1 MVQHGKVTL
10 QSALDRVHEGS
21 VKTRSEA
28 LADLKHI
35 LRHNQNSSKLGGFAD
50 ASFHRIYEVLFG
62 AALTEKSTY
71 VKAKTPA
78 LITGSTTRLAAC
90 ASALKLAIDVGVQ
103 RIKLKTVR
111 AVLDHIDSGLHLAG
125 GDFCE
130 PLAFDYAKCM
140 RTLLTYQPHA
150 EHLPAEQWERAV
162 RLCLISIKD
171 PQKGDDDAGATS
183 EGGRRSTNNASY
195 ESSRSGTRTGN
206 GTQQH
211 QRTLFHQV
219 AEEMLF
225 SLRALTAAP
234 NAPVISLASETLW
247 GVIDFMKTGVTTS
260 HSESSC
266 FAVISNVL
274 SWTQT
279 ENIDLSTK
287 VASHLVRLLR
297 VQWSAWNSKLSPGKQ
312 EMLITMMYLRPF
324 LQKLISTTVAT
335 SVRGDL
341 VALLSNMRSEYAK
354 RLDRDRLQLD
364 NIRLAPAGA
373 PKSRFSI
380 RHETIQLQCNGSR
393 SEHNWFLISAM
404 ASITQL
410 LTTSNTHDD
419 ASDSE
424 SDGGRRSKRQKMAN
438 QLDDLSTLCL
448 DPDPGMHALRLKPH
462 EASHCGF
469 AVWESLARSHLRIV
483 EDRELVHYLL
493 SLPEI
498 IESSS
503 ANKTDAF
510 TAPGSSSKQTA
521 GKLAAESLILSH
533 MLKETQSAEAHW
545 RSILQEHRSPSLEA
559 LRTLCGALVSATCAS
574 HCLAFR
580 DGRKQSQLQEQCQRL
595 LGNISDHLTKTATGQ
610 DEVDTCLVL
619 LSSSLPLQD
628 HAAHDVDGTKP
639 SPPCANVVCAAITRA
654 VTARRNAHEDS
665 DTIHDDDLMDMEQ
678 DSQESRTVG
687 TVISTLN
694 MTDHMTAECSAAAMR
709 IAVPLYASVR
719 ASIYAAGEGLI
730 TGDPSGAIVE
740 SILLLSI
747 PALLAGQ
754 SVLGRLPTLPPG
766 LNAVDAERLLD
777 FVTEG
782 LLRPYAYE
790 RSEVAIGLVLDVMI
804 GLKSYWMDSTNT
816 ELYDLGLDTYNWCA
830 STALKAGV
838 LSPNAQRKVATLLL
852 EICHIDTEYGR
863 DSDTPS
869 LWTSLFQLLKHGTI
883 TVQYH
888 LAARISSIFERFVL
902 ARHDKLFSDL
912 QESLPAELDAT
923 EGMAIRLLFLANLA
937 SSWHSLRRQCIY
949 YIFETAGQAPP
960 ALPYAKTC
968 VRKVS
973 QNLALS
979 SSRKLFRLF
988 APQLLYSWLETSSLE
1003 QLPYSAFGYDSLTH
1017 MAIDNRLE
1025 ISSQVLMH
1033 GHDKELKLITQ
1044 LLEVSEN
1051 EVAHQAAWKSEA
1063 YAIGWDIACA
1073 AAKQEAK
1080 NEECLRK
1087 AMGSR
1092 EAVSQICVS
1101 YLPAIVGQLYLC
1113 MILDDSDDA
1122 WLSKAEWC
1130 TPAAKRLAEMKK
1142 YSHSSRPL
1150 PAPQQPAFRCKQW
1163 PDQIARVLRRVRGQ
1177 PPIGWDTSTFTVCA
1191 RMLLDNIDDALGPSH
1206 ACSVLRR
1213 LRLLVAT
1220 AGDVPLIGYPL
1231 ELLLRSVRPF
1241 LSESECADDALG
1253 IMQYLLHRGEDSLC
1267 RNPKLLCG
1275 IITIATLQMRR
1286 HMVEAHDSTTQET
1299 QHRETIA
1306 KMQKFSNWM
1315 IQYLQH
1321 LKPLLS
1327 EGLHADYERLIQAL
1341 KHVRLPGNAR
1351 KGSPESI
1358 LILLVVGRR
1367 QGDVDDLLFEGQ
1379 DVSTALKLLTS
1390 GFERVTTIADDAL
1403 GDDEPCET
1411 YAPSLWHCATT
1422 CDLSDSFRLWTASA
1436 CGRLY
1441 AATGMKDLT
1450 TPHVKEA
1457 TAAATNASGSQSISS
1472 EAVIVTKLVA
1482 LLSSASRIDASLVEI
1497 TMRSISANLTSD
1509 GSNERLIAYQNQLPE
1524 SLASAVNGGLY
1535 GYSSPS
1541 FYSEERVAPSDRTLE
1556 TSLALDT
1563 KQSLQQWAQ
1572 AVAVLLCS
1580 TNASHPILSA
1590 LPGLLQHNADFAI
1603 EALPSI
1609 LHILLVDDINRDQAL
1624 KRKLSICINDHLSAE
1639 VETFREKQ
1647 SFFLKLL
1654 MYLRQ
1659 RSYPGESTRAERS
1672 QWLDCGYV
1680 VAARTAAACDMP
1692 SVALMLVEMTTTPLQ
1707 QGNRRASTR
1716 AAVSCGIPI
1725 EVPSDLQTAIFEQMS
1740 EPDSFY
1746 GVERPASL
1754 QSVLARLDY
1763 ERDGLKGLMFRSAEV
1778 DCHIRESG
1786 ELNSQDAFGMV
1797 TSLSSLNLHSLTFAL
1812 TRSSGSGGNSRSNE
1826 LTESARHLQQWDV
1839 ASSQSGTTSGARL
1852 LQVYQEL
1859 SRASDR
1865 AQASASVNALTLAH
1879 AADATA
1885 NGGSQSATQQWH
1897 STLATLSEVSE
1908 LVSCSN
1914 QSALEELW
1922 HTWQKRQDW
1931 TSKAAFEDVHILLE
1945 NRHIAFSILARNTAL
1960 REDLHIPLK
1969 DVRLYQAQ
1977 ALLQYSSLARAQ
1989 GALQSAIGAANE
2001 VNNLA
2006 ALLQPLGLDIQAAS
2020 KQEVATVLWASEERA
2035 TSVKMLLDIIG
2046 MPDISTSAV
2055 PIGRSGLLAQLG
2067 QQLADARLQKP
2078 SEILDTYLKP
2088 AVAQLPKAAQ
2098 GAEAGTVYHT
2108 FASFCDQQLQHPAN
2122 IEDFN
2127 RIVTMRQRK
2136 HDEVQELKAL
2146 AKKARKSGSSD
2157 DHARQLGQSSRWLK
2171 IDEEELE
2178 KQKQS
2183 RQTYLLQSLQNY
2195 LLALQTSND
2204 YDMCILRFFALWL
2217 ENTDSVEANIL
2228 VAKYIQG
2235 VPSWKFVV
2243 LMNQIMSRLQKDD
2256 SKFQEILLKLT
2267 IRMCAAHPY
2276 HAVHHVYVSTN
2287 QAAKSAAQKDPDAL
2301 LRFDAALAVR
2311 QQLERANKPFF
2322 VNLFSASSSYKVLAT
2337 HMLDQHERQPG
2348 KRPLSSINIA
2358 QTVARRT
2365 PNLKVPPPTIDLPL
2379 RPDGDY
2385 KSVPVIVRFE
2395 DKLQIMS
2402 GNSSP
2407 KVLTAWT
2414 SDGKQY
2420 KLLFK
2425 SGGDDLRQDAIM
2437 EQVFEGVSNML
2448 KKHKASRKRGLKIRT
2463 YKVIP
2468 TTARSGIMEF
2478 VLNTVCINEYL
2489 RPAHDRYYP
2498 GDMKY
2503 SKATETIRS
2512 VADHSNETRVKEFR
2526 KVCDNVH
2533 PVMRHFFLE
2542 RFQDPNEWFA
2552 KRTAYARTTASVSM
2566 LGHVLGLGDR
2576 HGHNIMLDEQSGE
2589 VVHIDLGIAFEAG
2602 RVLPVP
2608 ELVPFRL
2615 TRDIVDGMGVTK
2627 IEGVFRRCCEF
2638 TMDAMR
2644 EDKNSIMTLL
2654 NVLRYDPLYT
2664 WTLSPL
2670 RAKRMQQQQDG
2681 GQNGDAG
2688 DTAESSKKGQQD
2700 AGEADRAL
2708 SVVEKK
2714 LARNLSTAATVNELI
2729 QQATD
2734 ERNLATLFAG
2744 WAAWF

>member
-1 MVQHGKVTL
+1 MVENGEVTL
-10 QSALDRVHEGS
+10 QSALDGVHEGS
-21 VKTRSEA
+21 VKTRGEA

-62 AALTEKSTY
+62 AALTERSTY

-125 GDFCE
+125 GGFCE

-140 RTLLTYQPHA
+140 RTLLTYQPHT

-171 PQKGDDDAGATS
+171 PQIDHADAGAAS
-183 EGGRRSTNNASY
+183 EAGHRSTNNASY
-195 ESSRSGTRTGN
+195 QSSRSGTRTGN

-234 NAPVISLASETLW
+234 NAPVISLASEALW
-247 GVIDFMKTGVTTS
+247 GVIDFMKSGVTTS
-260 HSESSC
+260 HSESNC
-266 FAVISNVL
+266 FAIISNIL

-279 ENIDLSTK
+279 ENVDLSSM

-297 VQWSAWNSKLSPGKQ
+297 VQWSAWNSKLSLGKQ
-312 EMLITMMYLRPF
+312 EMLITMMYLQPF
-324 LQKLISTTVAT
+324 LQKLLSTTVAT
-335 SVRGDL
+335 PVRGDL

-354 RLDRDRLQLD
+354 RLERDRLQLD
-364 NIRLAPAGA
+364 NIRLAPAVT

-380 RHETIQLQCNGSR
+380 RQQTMQLQCNGSR

-410 LTTSNTHDD
+410 LTMSNKHDD

-424 SDGGRRSKRQKMAN
+424 SDGGRKTKRQKTTN

-448 DPDPGMHALRLKPH
+448 DADPGMREAAL
-462 EASHCGF
+462 
-469 AVWESLARSHLRIV
+469 
-483 EDRELVHYLL
+483 
-493 SLPEI
+493 
-498 IESSS
+498 
-503 ANKTDAF
+503 
-510 TAPGSSSKQTA
+510 QTA
-521 GKLAAESLILSH
+521 TFYAQQTPI
-533 MLKETQSAEAHW
+533 M
-545 RSILQEHRSPSLEA
+545 I
-559 LRTLCGALVSATCAS
+559 
-574 HCLAFR
+574 
-580 DGRKQSQLQEQCQRL
+580 
-595 LGNISDHLTKTATGQ
+595 N
-610 DEVDTCLVL
+610 
-619 LSSSLPLQD
+619 
-628 HAAHDVDGTKP
+628 
-639 SPPCANVVCAAITRA
+639 
-654 VTARRNAHEDS
+654 
-665 DTIHDDDLMDMEQ
+665 DDDLMDIEQ
-678 DSQESRTVG
+678 DSQESRTA
-687 TVISTLN
+687 STMALKLDV
-694 MTDHMTAECSAAAMR
+694 TDHMSAQCSATAMR
-709 IAVPLYASVR
+709 IAVPLYASIHATINEAV
-719 ASIYAAGEGLI
+719 EGS
-730 TGDPSGAIVE
+730 TTEDPSSAVVE
-740 SILLLSI
+740 SILLLSTS
-747 PALLAGQ
+747 ALLAGQ
-754 SVLGRLPTLPPG
+754 SVLGQLPTLLPG
-766 LNAVDAERLLD
+766 LNAADAERILD

-790 RSEVAIGLVLDVMI
+790 RSEVAIGLVLDVMT
-804 GLKSYWMDSTNT
+804 GLKSYWMDSTKI

-838 LSPNAQRKVATLLL
+838 LSPNTQSKVATLLL

-937 SSWHSLRRQCIY
+937 SSWHTLRRQCIY
-949 YIFETAGQAPP
+949 YIFETAGQAPS
-960 ALPYAKTC
+960 ALPYAKSC

-973 QNLALS
+973 QTLGLS
-979 SSRKLFRLF
+979 SSQKLFRLF
-988 APQLLYSWLETSSLE
+988 ASQLLYTWLETSSLE
-1003 QLPYSAFGYDSLTH
+1003 QLPYSAFEYDSLTH
-1017 MAIDNRLE
+1017 MVIDNQLE

-1033 GHDKELKLITQ
+1033 GHEKDLKLITQ
-1044 LLEVSEN
+1044 LLELSEG
-1051 EVAHQAAWKSEA
+1051 ELAHHAAWKSEA
-1063 YAIGWDIACA
+1063 YAIGLDIACA

-1092 EAVSQICVS
+1092 DAVSQICVS

-1122 WLSKAEWC
+1122 CLSRTEWC
-1130 TPAAKRLAEMKK
+1130 APAAKCLAEMKK
-1142 YSHSSRPL
+1142 YCHSSRPL

-1163 PDQIARVLRRVRGQ
+1163 PDQIARLLRRVRGQ
-1177 PPIGWDTSTFTVCA
+1177 PPIEWHTSTFTVCA

-1213 LRLLVAT
+1213 LRLLIAT
-1220 AGDVPLIGYPL
+1220 AGDVPLTGYPL

-1253 IMQYLLHRGEDSLC
+1253 IMQYLLHRGEDSVC
-1267 RNPKLLCG
+1267 CKPKLLAG

-1286 HMVEAHDSTTQET
+1286 HMAGAHDSTTQET

-1306 KMQKFSNWM
+1306 KMQNFSDWM

-1321 LKPLLS
+1321 VRPLLS

-1351 KGSPESI
+1351 KGSPESA
-1358 LILLVVGRR
+1358 LILLLVGRR
-1367 QGDVDDLLFEGQ
+1367 QGTVNDLLFEGR
-1379 DVSTALKLLTS
+1379 DVFTALKILTS
-1390 GFERVTTIADDAL
+1390 DFQCAISIADDAL
-1403 GDDEPCET
+1403 GDDDTCDM
-1411 YAPSLWHCATT
+1411 YAPSLRHFSTLSN
-1422 CDLSDSFRLWTASA
+1422 LSDSFRLWTASA
-1436 CGRLY
+1436 CGRMY
-1441 AATGMKDLT
+1441 AATGIKDLT
-1450 TPHVKEA
+1450 TPHGTELR
-1457 TAAATNASGSQSISS
+1457 AAASNTSGSQPTTS

-1482 LLSSASRIDASLVEI
+1482 LLTSASRIDASLLEI
-1497 TMRSISANLTSD
+1497 TMRSMSANLASD
-1509 GSNERLIAYQNQLPE
+1509 GKDDDLLAFQNQLPE
-1524 SLASAVNGGLY
+1524 SLASAVTGGLY
-1535 GYSSPS
+1535 GYSKPC
-1541 FYSEERVAPSDRTLE
+1541 FYSEERVALPDRTLE
-1556 TSLALDT
+1556 TCLAPDNE
-1563 KQSLQQWAQ
+1563 QPLQLWAQ
-1572 AVAVLLCS
+1572 TIAVLLCR
-1580 TNASHPILSA
+1580 TNASHPILGA
-1590 LPGLLQHNADFAI
+1590 LSGLLQHDADFAV
-1603 EALPSI
+1603 EALSSI
-1609 LHILLVDDINRDQAL
+1609 LHILLVDDIDRDQAL
-1624 KRKLSICINDHLSAE
+1624 KRKISGCINDHLSAE
-1639 VETFREKQ
+1639 VGSFREKQ
-1647 SFFLKLL
+1647 RFLLKLM

-1659 RSYPGESTRAERS
+1659 QPYPGESTRADRAK
-1672 QWLDCGYV
+1672 WLTCDYL
-1680 VAARTAAACDMP
+1680 VAARTAAACNMP
-1692 SVALMLVEMTTTPLQ
+1692 SVALILVEMTTTPLL
-1707 QGNRRASTR
+1707 QGNRRVSAR

-1725 EVPSDLQTAIFEQMS
+1725 EVPSDLQMAIFEQMS

-1778 DCHIRESG
+1778 DCHTRDSG
-1786 ELNSQDAFGMV
+1786 GLDSQDALGMV

-1812 TRSSGSGGNSRSNE
+1812 TTSSGSGGNDKSDE
-1826 LTESARHLQQWDV
+1826 LVESARHLRQWDV
-1839 ASSQSGTTSGARL
+1839 ASSQPATTSGARL
-1852 LQVYQEL
+1852 LQVYQDL
-1859 SRASDR
+1859 SRANDR
-1865 AQASASVNALTLAH
+1865 TQASACVNALTLAH
-1879 AADATA
+1879 ASDAIA
-1885 NGGSQSATQQWH
+1885 NGGSQSATQQWY

-1908 LVSCSN
+1908 LVSCSS
-1914 QSALEELW
+1914 QSAVEELW
-1922 HTWQKRQDW
+1922 HTWQKRREW
-1931 TSKAAFEDVHILLE
+1931 TSQAAFEDVHALLE
-1945 NRHIAFSILARNTAL
+1945 NRHTALSILAKNTAL
-1960 REDLHIPLK
+1960 RENLHIPLNE
-1969 DVRLYQAQ
+1969 VRLYQAQ

-1989 GALQSAIGAANE
+1989 GALQTAIGAANE
-2001 VNNLA
+2001 INNLA
-2006 ALLQPLGLDIQAAS
+2006 AVLQPLGLDIQAAA
-2020 KQEVATVLWASEERA
+2020 KQEVATVLWVSEERV
-2035 TSVKMLLDIIG
+2035 TSVKMLRDIIG
-2046 MPDISTSAV
+2046 VPDTGNSAIPV
-2055 PIGRSGLLAQLG
+2055 GRSGLLAQLG

-2088 AVAQLPKAAQ
+2088 AVAQLPKSAQ
-2098 GAEAGTVYHT
+2098 GAEAGTVYYT

-2195 LLALQTSND
+2195 LLALQTSDD

-2217 ENTDSVEANIL
+2217 ENADSVEANIL

-2276 HAVHHVYVSTN
+2276 HGVHHVYVSTN

-2301 LRFDAALAVR
+2301 LRFDAAIAVR
-2311 QQLERANKPFF
+2311 QQLERANKAFF

-2337 HMLDQHERQPG
+2337 HMLDQHDRQPG

-2385 KSVPVIVRFE
+2385 KDVPVMVRFE

-2414 SDGKQY
+2414 SDGRQY

-2448 KKHKASRKRGLKIRT
+2448 KKHKASRQRGLKIRT

-2489 RPAHDRYYP
+2489 RPAHEKYYP
-2498 GDMKY
+2498 GDLKY
-2503 SKATETIRS
+2503 SKATEMVRS

-2542 RFQDPNEWFA
+2542 RFHDPDEWFA

-2615 TRDIVDGMGVTK
+2615 TRDIIDGMGVTK
-2627 IEGVFRRCCEF
+2627 TEGVFRRCCEF

-2644 EDKNSIMTLL
+2644 EDKDSIMTLL

-2688 DTAESSKKGQQD
+2688 DTAESSKNGQQD

>member
-1 MVQHGKVTL
+1 M
-10 QSALDRVHEGS
+10 
-21 VKTRSEA
+21 
-28 LADLKHI
+28 
-35 LRHNQNSSKLGGFAD
+35 
-50 ASFHRIYEVLFG
+50 
-62 AALTEKSTY
+62 
-71 VKAKTPA
+71 
-78 LITGSTTRLAAC
+78 
-90 ASALKLAIDVGVQ
+90 
-103 RIKLKTVR
+103 
-111 AVLDHIDSGLHLAG
+111 
-125 GDFCE
+125 
-130 PLAFDYAKCM
+130 
-140 RTLLTYQPHA
+140 
-150 EHLPAEQWERAV
+150 
-162 RLCLISIKD
+162 
-171 PQKGDDDAGATS
+171 
-183 EGGRRSTNNASY
+183 
-195 ESSRSGTRTGN
+195 
-206 GTQQH
+206 
-211 QRTLFHQV
+211 
-219 AEEMLF
+219 
-225 SLRALTAAP
+225 
-234 NAPVISLASETLW
+234 
-247 GVIDFMKTGVTTS
+247 
-260 HSESSC
+260 
-266 FAVISNVL
+266 
-274 SWTQT
+274 
-279 ENIDLSTK
+279 
-287 VASHLVRLLR
+287 
-297 VQWSAWNSKLSPGKQ
+297 
-312 EMLITMMYLRPF
+312 
-324 LQKLISTTVAT
+324 
-335 SVRGDL
+335 
-341 VALLSNMRSEYAK
+341 
-354 RLDRDRLQLD
+354 
-364 NIRLAPAGA
+364 
-373 PKSRFSI
+373 
-380 RHETIQLQCNGSR
+380 
-393 SEHNWFLISAM
+393 
-404 ASITQL
+404 
-410 LTTSNTHDD
+410 
-419 ASDSE
+419 
-424 SDGGRRSKRQKMAN
+424 
-438 QLDDLSTLCL
+438 
-448 DPDPGMHALRLKPH
+448 
-462 EASHCGF
+462 
-469 AVWESLARSHLRIV
+469 
-483 EDRELVHYLL
+483 
-493 SLPEI
+493 
-498 IESSS
+498 
-503 ANKTDAF
+503 
-510 TAPGSSSKQTA
+510 
-521 GKLAAESLILSH
+521 
-533 MLKETQSAEAHW
+533 
-545 RSILQEHRSPSLEA
+545 
-559 LRTLCGALVSATCAS
+559 
-574 HCLAFR
+574 
-580 DGRKQSQLQEQCQRL
+580 
-595 LGNISDHLTKTATGQ
+595 
-610 DEVDTCLVL
+610 
-619 LSSSLPLQD
+619 
-628 HAAHDVDGTKP
+628 
-639 SPPCANVVCAAITRA
+639 
-654 VTARRNAHEDS
+654 
-665 DTIHDDDLMDMEQ
+665 HDDDLMDTEQ
-678 DSQESRTVG
+678 DSEESRTAG
-687 TVISTLN
+687 TMALTLDV
-694 MTDHMTAECSAAAMR
+694 TDHMTAQCSATAMR
-709 IAVPLYASVR
+709 TSVPLYASIHATINEAVE
-719 ASIYAAGEGLI
+719 SSTIK
-730 TGDPSGAIVE
+730 DPSNAVVE
-740 SILLLSI
+740 SILLLSS
-747 PALLAGQ
+747 PAMLGGQ
-754 SVLGRLPTLPPG
+754 SVLGQLPTLLPG
-766 LNAVDAERLLD
+766 LNAVDAERILD
-777 FVTEG
+777 FVTAG

-790 RSEVAIGLVLDVMI
+790 RSEVAIGLVLDIMT
-804 GLKSYWMDSTNT
+804 GLKSHWMDSTNT
-816 ELYDLGLDTYNWCA
+816 DLYDLGLDTYNWCA
-830 STALKAGV
+830 STALTAGV
-838 LSPNAQRKVATLLL
+838 LSPNAQSKVATLLL

-902 ARHDKLFSDL
+902 ARHDKLFDDL
-912 QESLPAELDAT
+912 QESLPAELDAI

-937 SSWHSLRRQCIY
+937 SSWHTLRRQCIY
-949 YIFETAGQAPP
+949 YIFETAGQAPS
-960 ALPYAKTC
+960 ALPYAKAC
-968 VRKVS
+968 VRTVS

-988 APQLLYSWLETSSLE
+988 APQLLYTWLETSSLE
-1003 QLPYSAFGYDSLTH
+1003 QLPYSAFGYDSLTD
-1017 MAIDNRLE
+1017 MIIDNKLE

-1033 GHDKELKLITQ
+1033 GHEKDLKLTTQ
-1044 LLEVSEN
+1044 LLELSEG
-1051 EVAHQAAWKSEA
+1051 EVAQQAAWKSEA
-1063 YAIGWDIACA
+1063 YAIGLDIACA

-1092 EAVSQICVS
+1092 EAVSEICVS
-1101 YLPAIVGQLYLC
+1101 YQPAIVGQLYLS
-1113 MILDDSDDA
+1113 MVLDDSDDS
-1122 WLSKAEWC
+1122 WLNKAEWC
-1130 TPAAKRLAEMKK
+1130 APAAKSLAEMKK
-1142 YSHSSRPL
+1142 YSHSSRQL
-1150 PAPQQPAFRCKQW
+1150 PAPQQPAFRSKQW
-1163 PDQIARVLRRVRGQ
+1163 PDQIARLLRRVRGQ
-1177 PPIGWDTSTFTVCA
+1177 PPMQWDISTFTVCA

-1213 LRLLVAT
+1213 LRLLIAT
-1220 AGDVPLIGYPL
+1220 AGDVPLTGYPL

-1241 LSESECADDALG
+1241 LSDSECADDVLG
-1253 IMQYLLHRGEDSLC
+1253 VMQYLLHRGEDSLC
-1267 RNPKLLCG
+1267 CNPKLLAG

-1286 HMVEAHDSTTQET
+1286 HMAGAHDSTTQET

-1306 KMQKFSNWM
+1306 KMQTFSNWM
-1315 IQYLQH
+1315 IQYLQRV
-1321 LKPLLS
+1321 KSLLS
-1327 EGLHADYERLIQAL
+1327 ERLHADYERLIQAL

-1351 KGSPESI
+1351 KGSPESV
-1358 LILLVVGRR
+1358 LILLLVGRR
-1367 QGDVDDLLFEGQ
+1367 QSNVNDLLFEAR
-1379 DVSTALKLLTS
+1379 DVSTALQILTS
-1390 GFERVTTIADDAL
+1390 DFECADSTADDAL
-1403 GDDEPCET
+1403 GDDDACEL
-1411 YAPSLWHCATT
+1411 YAPSLRQFATSYSLT
-1422 CDLSDSFRLWTASA
+1422 DSFNLWTASA
-1436 CGRLY
+1436 CGRMY

-1450 TPHVKEA
+1450 TSHVKA
-1457 TAAATNASGSQSISS
+1457 AKAAATNAKGSQAPTS
-1472 EAVIVTKLVA
+1472 EAVIITRLVA

-1497 TMRSISANLTSD
+1497 TMRSMSANLASD
-1509 GSNERLIAYQNQLPE
+1509 GKKDELIAFQNQLPE
-1524 SLASAVNGGLY
+1524 SLASAVDGGLY
-1535 GYSSPS
+1535 GYSNPC
-1541 FYSEERVAPSDRTLE
+1541 FYSEEQVAPLDRTLD
-1556 TSLALDT
+1556 SCLAPDI
-1563 KQSLQQWAQ
+1563 KQSLQLWAQ
-1572 AVAVLLCS
+1572 AIAVLLCR
-1580 TNASHPILSA
+1580 TNASLVLSA

-1609 LHILLVDDINRDQAL
+1609 FHILLVDDIGRDQAL
-1624 KRKLSICINDHLSAE
+1624 KRELSGCINDHLAAE
-1639 VETFREKQ
+1639 VGSFREKQ
-1647 SFFLKLL
+1647 RFLLKLM
-1654 MYLRQ
+1654 MYLRRQ
-1659 RSYPGESTRAERS
+1659 PYPGESTRAERS
-1672 QWLDCGYV
+1672 QWLDCDYV
-1680 VAARTAAACDMP
+1680 VAARTAAACEMP

-1707 QGNRRASTR
+1707 QGSRRASTR
-1716 AAVSCGIPI
+1716 ATVSCGIPI

-1778 DCHIRESG
+1778 DCHIRDSG
-1786 ELNSQDAFGMV
+1786 ELNSQDALGMV

-1812 TRSSGSGGNSRSNE
+1812 TRGSGSGGNNRSDE
-1826 LTESARHLQQWDV
+1826 LIESARHLQQWDV
-1839 ASSQSGTTSGARL
+1839 ASSQSGTTSGSRL
-1852 LQVYQEL
+1852 LQVYQDL
-1859 SRASDR
+1859 SRATDC
-1865 AQASASVNALTLAH
+1865 AHASASVSALTLAH
-1879 AADATA
+1879 ASDVMAK
-1885 NGGSQSATQQWH
+1885 GGSQSATQQWY
-1897 STLATLSEVSE
+1897 STLATLSELSE

-1914 QSALEELW
+1914 HSAIQELW
-1922 HTWQKRQDW
+1922 HTWQKRREW
-1931 TSKAAFEDVHILLE
+1931 TSKAAFEDVHALLE
-1945 NRHIAFSILARNTAL
+1945 NRHTAFSILAKNTAL

-1989 GALQSAIGAANE
+1989 SALQTAIGAANE

-2006 ALLQPLGLDIQAAS
+2006 ALLQPLGVDIHAAAE
-2020 KQEVATVLWASEERA
+2020 QEVATVLWASEERA
-2035 TSVKMLLDIIG
+2035 TSVKMLRDIISMSDVG
-2046 MPDISTSAV
+2046 TSAIPV
-2055 PIGRSGLLAQLG
+2055 GRSGLLAQLG

-2078 SEILDTYLKP
+2078 SEILETYLKP
-2088 AVAQLPKAAQ
+2088 AVAQLPKSAQ

-2146 AKKARKSGSSD
+2146 AKKAKKSGSSD

-2171 IDEEELE
+2171 IDEEELG

-2217 ENTDSVEANIL
+2217 ENADSVEANIL

-2276 HAVHHVYVSTN
+2276 HGVHHVYVSTN

-2301 LRFDAALAVR
+2301 LRFDAAIAVR
-2311 QQLERANKPFF
+2311 QQLEHKSKAFF

-2337 HMLDQHERQPG
+2337 HMLDQHDRQPG

-2385 KSVPVIVRFE
+2385 KDVPVMVRFE

-2407 KVLTAWT
+2407 KVLTTWT
-2414 SDGKQY
+2414 SDGRQY

-2448 KKHKASRKRGLKIRT
+2448 KKHKASRQRGLKIRT

-2489 RPAHDRYYP
+2489 RPAHDKYYP

-2503 SKATETIRS
+2503 SKATEIVRS

-2533 PVMRHFFLE
+2533 PVMRNFFLE
-2542 RFQDPNEWFA
+2542 RFQDPDEWFA

-2615 TRDIVDGMGVTK
+2615 TRDIIDGMGVTK
-2627 IEGVFRRCCEF
+2627 TEGVFRRCCEF

-2644 EDKNSIMTLL
+2644 EDKDSIMTLL

-2700 AGEADRAL
+2700 AGEAERAL